1 MASTT
6 KLSDEDFSFI
16 LSSIQRS
23 VDVLRSPITS
33 LEAKSLP
40 PFPKSFS
47 DVMAYGVMALKR
59 MIKSLQ
65 HLPYFA
71 SLRFEDC
78 NQLLRVRLAN
88 YTVDILYA
96 ILVQFTLLQIYCK
109 LNYNV

>member
-1 MASTT
+1 MASAT

-40 PFPKSFS
+40 PVPKSFS

-65 HLPYFA
+65 YLPYFA

-78 NQLLRVRLAN
+78 NQLFRVRLAN
-88 YTVDILYA
+88 HRYGVCYSILR
-96 ILVQFTLLQIYCK
+96 
-109 LNYNV
+109 NV